1 MHDPWADRLSE
12 YLDDELSPA
21 ERAALEAHLGS
32 CPDCAATLADLERVV
47 ARAASL
53 DDRPPERD
61 LWPAIAA
68 RISAPAA
75 PRVIELATR
84 IPAPPRRFSFTA
96 GQLVAAALALV
107 FMSGG
112 AVWLLRQP
120 PAPHAAAG
128 PVPAG
133 PVAGTSFVSSTWNGY
148 DAAIADLERVLD
160 LHREQLDS
168 ATVRVLEENLRII
181 DAAIDEA
188 RRALEADP
196 ANSYLNGHL
205 VNSMQR
211 KLDLLRR
218 VAALASVA
226 T

>member
-1 MHDPWADRLSE
+1 M
-12 YLDDELSPA
+12 
-21 ERAALEAHLGS
+21 
-32 CPDCAATLADLERVV
+32 
-47 ARAASL
+47 
-53 DDRPPERD
+53 
-61 LWPAIAA
+61 
-68 RISAPAA
+68 
-75 PRVIELATR
+75 
-84 IPAPPRRFSFTA
+84 
-96 GQLVAAALALV
+96 
-107 FMSGG
+107 
-112 AVWLLRQP
+112 
-120 PAPHAAAG
+120 
-128 PVPAG
+128 
-133 PVAGTSFVSSTWNGY
+133 AGTSFVSSTWNGY

-218 VAALASVA
+218 VAALARVA

>member
-120 PAPHAAAG
+120 PVPHAAAG